1 MILPAEIPY
10 CAWVCAPTS
19 ETLVWHHSHTL
30 FASFSHE
37 KHSFPY
43 KEEATNVNLQQHRK
57 WSTSADCTRGFF
69 SLASKC
75 Q

>member
-1 MILPAEIPY
+1 MQRLYLLPRKKSGQHFKDSRIWLEGLKAGMILPAEIPY
-10 CAWVCAPTS
+10 CAWVRVPPS

-43 KEEATNVNLQQHRK
+43 KEV
-57 WSTSADCTRGFF
+57 
-69 SLASKC
+69 
-75 Q
+75 